1 MDPMP
6 CSPAVPSSL
15 SSSSYSLLCL
25 QEILSACWA
34 FDLQERPS
42 FTLLMDMLEKLPKLN
57 RRLSHPGHFWKS
69 AE

>member
-1 MDPMP
+1 MSHYP
-6 CSPAVPSSL
+6 CP
-15 SSSSYSLLCL
+15 L

-34 FDLQERPS
+34 FELSERPS
-42 FTLLMDMLEKLPKLN
+42 FTVLMEMLEKLPKLN

>member
-1 MDPMP
+1 M
-6 CSPAVPSSL
+6 PSSL
-15 SSSSYSLLCL
+15 PDHSHPHSCQLCL